1 MKEFYKNKRILIT
14 GGAGSVGSELVFQI
28 QKLKPKEIII
38 LDKSEYGIHKLANNP
53 RYIKNLSKIILI
65 DIKNFNH
72 MLYAS
77 RGKLSQIFKI

>member
-53 RYIKNLSKIILI
+53 RYIKNLSNEFTFHVTNL
-65 DIKNFNH
+65 
-72 MLYAS
+72 
-77 RGKLSQIFKI
+77 